1 MTPEH
6 KRSWICQTCR
16 SKMPKKDNTDTPI
29 RHRDNDINNQSPT
42 DRTNVTIRKKQNCI
56 LNDSSISGNT
66 SIFGDTMHNDSC
78 LNDHTPV
85 ASSRE
90 NAANKQPSQK
100 TVNPQSLPTLH
111 QISELLDK
119 KLDSMEK
126 SILGK
131 IAVSLEISLEV
142 IKQES
147 KSQQSQI
154 NELTTEQRK
163 LQTEIDKIKEN
174 FKILEDKNKRLQ
186 TELEYMK
193 KQKESTQNI
202 NTNDINSKQDSFHPT
217 SPENNL
223 QDGCNNN
230 NNKIVIYGLDETQH
244 EDEDLLINRIAYAIH
259 EITGIDITGYV
270 EDVARIGRKGN
281 RRPVVMEFISK
292 RIAKNILQ
300 STYYFRRSGLHV
312 TKYLNEEGRARR
324 KILQEHLYDARN
336 KGHHAIIRDNKLI
349 INGKIIQLQST
360 QPIQG
365 DNLEETK
372 QNNMSFQNRR
382 RQESRNSFRN

>member
-6 KRSWICQTCR
+6 KQSWICQTCR
-16 SKMPKKDNTDTPI
+16 CKMPKKDNSDI
-29 RHRDNDINNQSPT
+29 RHRDNDNNNQSPT
-42 DRTNVTIRKKQNCI
+42 DKSNVTIRKKQNFVF
-56 LNDSSISGNT
+56 NDSSISGTT
-66 SIFGDTMHNDSC
+66 SIFGDTMQNDSC
-78 LNDHTPV
+78 LNDNTPV
-85 ASSRE
+85 VSPRE
-90 NAANKQPSQK
+90 HAANKQPSLK
-100 TVNPQSLPTLH
+100 TTNPQSLPTLH

-154 NELTTEQRK
+154 NELSTEQRT

-193 KQKESTQNI
+193 KQKEFTQNI
-202 NTNDINSKQDSFHPT
+202 NTHDMNSKQDSFHPT
-217 SPENNL
+217 SPENKL
-223 QDGCNNN
+223 QDGCN

-244 EDEDLLINRIAYAIH
+244 EDEDLLISRITYAIY
-259 EITGIDITGYV
+259 EIARIDITGYV

-300 STYYFRRSGLHV
+300 STYYFRSSGLHV

-324 KILQEHLYDARN
+324 KILQEHLYDARKN
-336 KGHHAIIRDNKLI
+336 GHHAIIRDNKLI

-360 QPIQG
+360 QSIQG

-372 QNNMSFQNRR
+372 QNNMTFQSRR